1 MSEAKVTCV
10 LKNVCPGTG
19 EGPHWDESTQ
29 TLYFVNIRADVGEVF
44 RWNYGSN
51 VAEEITLGS
60 SFTTF
65 ILPRKEGG
73 FVASLGQSVIQ
84 FDWNN
89 PDDYSVIASVEEG
102 RDTRFN
108 DAKCDSSGRIWA
120 GTMALETSP
129 AVLEKE
135 QGSLY
140 CIDKDKK
147 VTQITDKVTISN
159 GLAWSLDEKILY
171 FVESIPSRVYA
182 FDYDKETGVAS
193 NKHCII
199 EFANVGSEDSIGIA
213 DGMCIDNEGM
223 LWIACYSG
231 GQVVRFDPK
240 SGKLLRT
247 VKIPAKRTTSC
258 CFGGPNYDEL
268 FVTSSRLGYTEEEF
282 NKSDPLAG
290 SLFKI
295 TGLGVHGFKP
305 NVYEG

>member
-1 MSEAKVTCV
+1 MSETKMTCV
-10 LKNVCPGTG
+10 LKNIASAIG
-19 EGPHWDESTQ
+19 EGPHWDELTQ
-29 TLYFVNIRADVGEVF
+29 TLYFVNIWADVDRIF
-44 RWNYGSN
+44 RWNYHSN
-51 VAEEITLGS
+51 ITEKITIGNS
-60 SFTTF
+60 NTSF

-102 RDTRFN
+102 QNTIFN

-120 GTMALETSP
+120 GTFGRNPTDFE
-129 AVLEKE
+129 EE

-147 VTQITDKVTISN
+147 VTQFTDKVSISN
-159 GLAWSLDEKILY
+159 GLAWSLDDKILY
-171 FVESIPSRVYA
+171 FIDSIPSRVYA

-193 NKHCII
+193 NKRCII
-199 EFANVGSEDSIGIA
+199 EFPKEGSDDYMGAA

-223 LWIACYSG
+223 LWIACYYG
-231 GQVVRFDPK
+231 GQVARFDPK

-247 VKIPAKRTTSC
+247 VKIPAKRTSSC

-282 NKSDPLAG
+282 KKTDPLAG

-305 NVYEG
+305 NIYEG

>member
-1 MSEAKVTCV
+1 MSEPKVTCV
-10 LKNVCPGTG
+10 LKNVTSGIG

-29 TLYFVNIRADVGEVF
+29 TLYFVNIWADVDKII
-44 RWNYGSN
+44 RWNYRTN
-51 VAEEITLGS
+51 VTESITIGNS
-60 SFTTF
+60 VSTF
-65 ILPRKEGG
+65 ILPRKGGG
-73 FVASLGQSVIQ
+73 FVTNLDHSMIQ

-102 RDTRFN
+102 RSTIFN

-120 GTMALETSP
+120 GTMPFGRNP
-129 AVLEKE
+129 AVMEKE

-147 VTQITDKVTISN
+147 VTQFTDKVTVSN
-159 GLAWSLDEKILY
+159 GLAWSLDDKTLY
-171 FVESIPSRVYA
+171 FVDSIPSRVYA
-182 FDYDKETGVAS
+182 FDYDKQTGVAS
-193 NKHCII
+193 NKRCVI
-199 EFANVGSEDSIGIA
+199 EFPEEGSDDYIGIA

-223 LWIACYSG
+223 LWIAFHYG
-231 GQVVRFDPK
+231 GQVARFDPI
-240 SGKLLRT
+240 SGKLLCT
-247 VKIPAKRTTSC
+247 VKIPALRTASC

-268 FVTSSRLGYTEEEF
+268 FVTSSGHTAEES
-282 NKSDPLAG
+282 KKTDPLAG